1 MTSASAP
8 GLVHGNRED
17 MPYIDHHAV
26 DHGICLCARSQLD
39 PGPCL
44 SFFVPPNKTDS
55 EELCQQLSS
64 LVKLQI
70 LWRQALPSP
79 NTELLYGDTYLCYVP
94 HSTIRGILSY
104 YQHYLLRDTRAGS
117 AKTNLEPTSQLQPIY
132 AVTPTST
139 PPFSPPSPDQ
149 ADYLLRNPPLFP
161 PGFFIPSPNLTE
173 VRFSAGAMPA
183 ASPPCCPVPSGFRG
197 LQTK

>member
-79 NTELLYGDTYLCYVP
+79 NTELLYGDTYLLRPPQYNSW
-94 HSTIRGILSY
+94 HIIILSTLLATRY
-104 YQHYLLRDTRAGS
+104 KSWLGKNKPRTHVSVAAYLRCN
-117 AKTNLEPTSQLQPIY
+117 TNVDSSVLS
-132 AVTPTST
+132 
-139 PPFSPPSPDQ
+139 PFP
-149 ADYLLRNPPLFP
+149 
-161 PGFFIPSPNLTE
+161 
-173 VRFSAGAMPA
+173 
-183 ASPPCCPVPSGFRG
+183 
-197 LQTK
+197 